1 MGKAVNCSHADDR
14 PHGLLQATVT
24 RDDAGDPGP
33 TRDGQVGWFG
43 RLAGLFENPVR
54 SIAVR
59 RPVGV
64 RSKQV
69 EFTASWKTSDD
80 VQGKD
85 HRPAARL

>member
-1 MGKAVNCSHADDR
+1 
-14 PHGLLQATVT
+14 LLQATVT